1 MTGRSTKRPVVTGAA
16 PGAIGPYTQAIEAA
30 GLVWVSG
37 QIPIDPATGSI
48 VEGGIE
54 AQTRRALE
62 NVRAILE
69 AAGTGLDRAVKSV
82 VYLAD
87 LSDFEAMNRVYATF
101 FPGVPPARATVEVSR
116 LPRGARIEIDVVAE
130 AGTGG

>member
-1 MTGRSTKRPVVTGAA
+1 MTGKDTRRAIRTDSA
-16 PGAIGPYTQAIEAA
+16 PGAIGPYSQAIASR

-37 QIPIDPATGSI
+37 QIPLDPATGAI

-69 AAGTGLDRAVKSV
+69 AAGTGLDRAVKAV

-87 LSDFEAMNRVYATF
+87 LSEFEAMNRVYATF
-101 FPGVPPARATVEVSR
+101 FPGVPPARATVEVSK

-130 AGTGG
+130 TEG